1 MYAIVCRGGGKGDN
15 QKSAGKIDKLPVE
28 KAPHLCYTVKKQGN
42 MPPGGPIPPEKGTD
56 IMKYYVG
63 IDLGGTFI
71 KAGVVDEEYHILAK
85 SSVPSQVDG
94 DDEGLADR
102 IAQAATMAM
111 EQLGLTIKDITSV
124 GVGTPGAVD
133 TVNGV
138 VVYANNLGF
147 RNTPLGKYLEDRLHT
162 SVYLENDA
170 NVAAYGEVLAGAAA
184 GYKDVVVVTLGTG
197 VGGGIIIDGKI
208 YRGFNQFG
216 GELGHMVV
224 QYGGRQCT
232 CGRKGCIEAYASAT
246 GLINMTKEAM
256 EAHPESALWKV
267 APTLEEVNGKTAYD
281 GMRMGDPVACEVVDT
296 YQNYL
301 GAGLT
306 NFVNIFQ
313 PEVLL
318 IGGGICKE
326 GETLLAPLREYIAK
340 EAYSIE
346 GQPTCQLRVCKLGN
360 DAGTIGAAMLWKL
373 HE

>member
-1 MYAIVCRGGGKGDN
+1 
-15 QKSAGKIDKLPVE
+15 
-28 KAPHLCYTVKKQGN
+28 
-42 MPPGGPIPPEKGTD
+42 
-56 IMKYYVG
+56 MKYYVG

-256 EAHPESALWKV
+256 EAHPEPALWKV

>member
-1 MYAIVCRGGGKGDN
+1 
-15 QKSAGKIDKLPVE
+15 
-28 KAPHLCYTVKKQGN
+28 
-42 MPPGGPIPPEKGTD
+42 
-56 IMKYYVG
+56 MKYYVG

-71 KAGVVDEEYHILAK
+71 KAGVVDENYNILAK
-85 SSVPSQVDG
+85 ASVPSEVDG
-94 DDEGLADR
+94 NDEGLADR
-102 IAQAATMAM
+102 IAKAATMAM
-111 EQLGLTIKDITSV
+111 EDLGLSISDISSV

-133 TVNGV
+133 SKNGV

-170 NVAAYGEVLAGAAA
+170 NVAAYGETLAGAAA
-184 GYKDVVVVTLGTG
+184 GYDDVVVITLGTG

-208 YRGFNQFG
+208 YTGFNGFA

-224 QYGGRQCT
+224 EYGGRPCT

-256 EAHPESALWKV
+256 QAHPDSALWKV
-267 APTLEEVNGKTAYD
+267 APTLDDVNGKTAYD
-281 GMRMGDPVACEVVDT
+281 GMRMGDPVATEVVNT

-306 NFVNIFQ
+306 NYINIFQ

-326 GETLLAPLREYIAK
+326 GETLLAPLREFIER
-340 EAYSIE
+340 EAYSIK

>member
-1 MYAIVCRGGGKGDN
+1 
-15 QKSAGKIDKLPVE
+15 
-28 KAPHLCYTVKKQGN
+28 
-42 MPPGGPIPPEKGTD
+42 
-56 IMKYYVG
+56 MKYYVG

-85 SSVPSQVDG
+85 SSVPSRVDG

-246 GLINMTKEAM
+246 GLINMTNEAM

>member
-1 MYAIVCRGGGKGDN
+1 
-15 QKSAGKIDKLPVE
+15 
-28 KAPHLCYTVKKQGN
+28 

>member
-1 MYAIVCRGGGKGDN
+1 
-15 QKSAGKIDKLPVE
+15 
-28 KAPHLCYTVKKQGN
+28 
-42 MPPGGPIPPEKGTD
+42 
-56 IMKYYVG
+56 MKYYVG

-111 EQLGLTIKDITSV
+111 EQLGLTIKDSTSV

-224 QYGGRQCT
+224 EYGGRQCT

-256 EAHPESALWKV
+256 QAHPESGLWKI

-281 GMRMGDPVACEVVDT
+281 GMRAGDPVACEVVDT

-326 GETLLAPLREYIAK
+326 GETLLAPLREYIAR

-346 GQPTCQLRVCKLGN
+346 GQPTTQLRVCKLGN

>member
-1 MYAIVCRGGGKGDN
+1 
-15 QKSAGKIDKLPVE
+15 
-28 KAPHLCYTVKKQGN
+28 
-42 MPPGGPIPPEKGTD
+42 
-56 IMKYYVG
+56 MKYYVG

-111 EQLGLTIKDITSV
+111 EQLGLTIADISSV

-133 TVNGV
+133 AKNGV

-147 RNTPLGKYLEDRLHT
+147 RNTPLGQYLEDRLHT
-162 SVYLENDA
+162 TVYLENDA
-170 NVAAYGEVLAGAAA
+170 NVAAYGETLAGAAA
-184 GYKDVVVVTLGTG
+184 GYQDVVVITLGTG

-216 GELGHMVV
+216 GELGHMVI

-256 EAHPESALWKV
+256 EAHPESGLWKI
-267 APTLEEVNGKTAYD
+267 APTLDQVDGKTAYD
-281 GMRMGDPVACEVVDT
+281 GMRAGDPVAIQVVDT

-326 GETLLAPLREYIAK
+326 GETLLAPLREYIAR

-373 HE
+373 HEEE

>member
-1 MYAIVCRGGGKGDN
+1 
-15 QKSAGKIDKLPVE
+15 
-28 KAPHLCYTVKKQGN
+28 
-42 MPPGGPIPPEKGTD
+42 
-56 IMKYYVG
+56 MKYYVG

-71 KAGVVDEEYHILAK
+71 KAGVVDENYNILAK
-85 SSVPSQVDG
+85 ASVASEVDG
-94 DDEGLADR
+94 NDEGLADR
-102 IAQAATMAM
+102 IAKAAGMAM
-111 EQLGLTIKDITSV
+111 SELGLSISDISSV

-133 TVNGV
+133 SENGV

-170 NVAAYGEVLAGAAA
+170 NVAAYGETLAGAAA
-184 GYKDVVVVTLGTG
+184 GYKDVVVITLGTG

-208 YRGFNQFG
+208 YTGFNGFA
-216 GELGHMVV
+216 GELGHMVI

-256 EAHPESALWKV
+256 QAHPDSALWKV
-267 APTLEEVNGKTAYD
+267 APTLEDVNGKTAYD
-281 GMRMGDPVACEVVDT
+281 GMRMGDKVACEVVDT

-306 NFVNIFQ
+306 NYVNIFQ

-326 GETLLAPLREYIAK
+326 G
-340 EAYSIE
+340 
-346 GQPTCQLRVCKLGN
+346 
-360 DAGTIGAAMLWKL
+360 
-373 HE
+373 

>member
-1 MYAIVCRGGGKGDN
+1 
-15 QKSAGKIDKLPVE
+15 
-28 KAPHLCYTVKKQGN
+28 
-42 MPPGGPIPPEKGTD
+42 
-56 IMKYYVG
+56 MKYYVG

-281 GMRMGDPVACEVVDT
+281 GMRMGDPVALRSRRHLPELPGGGADQLCQHLPAGSAPHRRRHLQGRRDAAGPAAGVHRKRGLFDRGPAH
-296 YQNYL
+296 L
-301 GAGLT
+301 PAAGL
-306 NFVNIFQ
+306 Q
-313 PEVLL
+313 
-318 IGGGICKE
+318 
-326 GETLLAPLREYIAK
+326 AR
-340 EAYSIE
+340 
-346 GQPTCQLRVCKLGN
+346 QRRRDDRRR
-360 DAGTIGAAMLWKL
+360 DAVEITRISFS
-373 HE
+373 

>member
-1 MYAIVCRGGGKGDN
+1 
-15 QKSAGKIDKLPVE
+15 
-28 KAPHLCYTVKKQGN
+28 
-42 MPPGGPIPPEKGTD
+42 MPPGGPILPEKGTD

>member
-1 MYAIVCRGGGKGDN
+1 
-15 QKSAGKIDKLPVE
+15 
-28 KAPHLCYTVKKQGN
+28 
-42 MPPGGPIPPEKGTD
+42 
-56 IMKYYVG
+56 MKYYVG

-246 GLINMTKEAM
+246 GLINMTTEAM

>member
-1 MYAIVCRGGGKGDN
+1 
-15 QKSAGKIDKLPVE
+15 
-28 KAPHLCYTVKKQGN
+28 
-42 MPPGGPIPPEKGTD
+42 
-56 IMKYYVG
+56 MKYYVG

-256 EAHPESALWKV
+256 EAHPESALRKV

>member
-1 MYAIVCRGGGKGDN
+1 
-15 QKSAGKIDKLPVE
+15 
-28 KAPHLCYTVKKQGN
+28 
-42 MPPGGPIPPEKGTD
+42 
-56 IMKYYVG
+56 MKYYVG

-208 YRGFNQFG
+208 YSGFNHFG
-216 GELGHMVV
+216 GELGHAVIV
-224 QYGGRQCT
+224 KDGRQCT
-232 CGRKGCIEAYASAT
+232 CGRKGCLEAYTSAT
-246 GLINMTKEAM
+246 ALVKMTQEAM
-256 EAHPESALWKV
+256 EANKDSKLWEV
-267 APTLEEVNGKTAYD
+267 AKTLEEVNGKTAFD
-281 GMRMGDPVACEVVDT
+281 AMRMGDPVGTELVDQ
-296 YQNYL
+296 YIQYL
-301 GAGLT
+301 GCGLA

-318 IGGGICKE
+318 IGGGLSKE
-326 GETLLAPLREYIAK
+326 GETLLAPLREILK
-340 EAYSIE
+340 EETYGIS
-346 GQPTCQLRVCKLGN
+346 GVKSTTLKTCALGN
-360 DAGTIGAAMLWKL
+360 DAGTIGAAFLWKIYA
-373 HE
+373 

>member
-1 MYAIVCRGGGKGDN
+1 
-15 QKSAGKIDKLPVE
+15 
-28 KAPHLCYTVKKQGN
+28 
-42 MPPGGPIPPEKGTD
+42 
-56 IMKYYVG
+56 MKYYVG

-256 EAHPESALWKV
+256 QAHPESGLWKI

>member
-1 MYAIVCRGGGKGDN
+1 
-15 QKSAGKIDKLPVE
+15 
-28 KAPHLCYTVKKQGN
+28 
-42 MPPGGPIPPEKGTD
+42 
-56 IMKYYVG
+56 MKYYVG

-71 KAGVVDEEYHILAK
+71 KAGVVDENYNILAK
-85 SSVPSQVDG
+85 ASVPSEVDG
-94 DDEGLADR
+94 NDEGLADR
-102 IAQAATMAM
+102 IAKAATMAM
-111 EQLGLTIKDITSV
+111 EDLGLSISDISSV

-133 TVNGV
+133 SKNGV

-170 NVAAYGEVLAGAAA
+170 NVAAYGETLAGAAA
-184 GYKDVVVVTLGTG
+184 GYNDVVVITLGTG

-208 YRGFNQFG
+208 YTGFNGFA

-224 QYGGRQCT
+224 GYGGRPCT

-256 EAHPESALWKV
+256 QAHPDSALWKV
-267 APTLEEVNGKTAYD
+267 APTLDDVNGKTAYD
-281 GMRMGDPVACEVVDT
+281 GMRMGDPVATEVVNT

-306 NFVNIFQ
+306 NYINIFQ

-326 GETLLAPLREYIAK
+326 GETLLAPLREFIER
-340 EAYSIE
+340 EAYSIK

-360 DAGTIGAAMLWKL
+360 DAGTIGAAVVWKL
-373 HE
+373 HG

>member
-1 MYAIVCRGGGKGDN
+1 
-15 QKSAGKIDKLPVE
+15 
-28 KAPHLCYTVKKQGN
+28 
-42 MPPGGPIPPEKGTD
+42 
-56 IMKYYVG
+56 MKYYVG

-301 GAGLT
+301 GGGLT